1 MNLIAQ
7 FALDKIID
15 DVMKKNV
22 KVIVFVSIFLGIL
35 IEGWIR
41 HKPNILGVNCLNLNF
56 NNQNNTNNP
65 MIIFVKEI
73 S

>member
-41 HKPNILGVNCLNLNF
+41 HKPNILGVNCLN
-56 NNQNNTNNP
+56 
-65 MIIFVKEI
+65 
-73 S
+73 